1 MSPTKKPRKRAKPE
15 KVLVLRSCT
24 GKMKCCEGGDHKPF
38 TWPAKG
44 PVACKDWKPDA
55 ECGNGLH
62 GLLWGEGDGSLIA
75 YGGDTKWLV
84 VEVLASEIVD
94 LKGKVKF
101 PRGRVVFCGTPD
113 DAGKWLA
120 ARAPGRAIVRGTAT
134 AGDRGTATAGY
145 GGTATAGVRGTA
157 TAGDGGEIRVRWYDQ
172 AAGRYRVTVGYAGED
187 GIKPNVAYVI
197 REKKLTEKA
206 GAP

>member
-24 GKMKCCEGGDHKPF
+24 GKMKCCEFGDHKPF

-55 ECGNGLH
+55 ECGHGLH

-75 YGGDTKWLV
+75 CGGDTKWLV

-134 AGDRGTATAGY
+134 AGDRGTATAGD
-145 GGTATAGVRGTA
+145 R
-157 TAGDGGEIRVRWYDQ
+157 GEIRVRWYDE
-172 AAGRYRVTVGYAGED
+172 AAGRYRVTVGYVGED

-197 REKKLTEKA
+197 REKKLVEKA